1 MPQVGTGIG
10 IKSALVLRL
19 ALLSSFLGPANEGVH
34 RDSAHSPPA
43 SIMCVFVISDP
54 HFAGPAEIAKKGWE
68 RRVIQNPMLRQAALL
83 YRRLFWLADPTAH
96 NHQVDAFV
104 GQAAN
109 ADWVVANGD
118 YSCDSAFIGL
128 ADPAAR
134 ASAAIC
140 LEKLRRAFKDR
151 ILEIM
156 GDHEFGK
163 MSLFGGV
170 GGPRIESWKRCTEDL
185 ALATLWKL
193 DLGSHTLL
201 GVTSSL
207 LALPMFEREMIPA
220 ESADWRRIRQAYMV
234 ELGDLIASIPKD
246 RPVVLFCHDP
256 SALPFLAR
264 ETATQPLLSRI
275 QRTIVGHLHS
285 PLILR
290 LSRILAGMPE
300 ISAAGQTARRL
311 SGALRKA
318 KDWAPFH
325 VTLCPSPA
333 GIQLL
338 KDGGYLEL
346 IFDETTAKPP
356 EIIRH
361 RLPWR

>member
-1 MPQVGTGIG
+1 MR
-10 IKSALVLRL
+10 VL
-19 ALLSSFLGPANEGVH
+19 
-34 RDSAHSPPA
+34 
-43 SIMCVFVISDP
+43 VISDP
-54 HFAGPAEIAKKGWE
+54 HFAGPDEIARKGWE
-68 RRVIQNPMLRQAALL
+68 RRVIRNPLLRQAAWL

-104 GQAAN
+104 GRAAH

-140 LEKLRRAFKDR
+140 LEKLRHAFHGR

-156 GDHEFGK
+156 GDHELGK

-170 GGPRIESWKRCTEDL
+170 GGPRIESWHRCTQDL
-185 ALATLWKL
+185 ALAPHWRR

-207 LALPMFEREMIPA
+207 LALPMFEREMLPS
-220 ESADWRRIRQAYMV
+220 ETTEWRRIRQAHLV

-246 RPVVLFCHDP
+246 QPVVLFCHDP

-264 ETATQPLLSRI
+264 EPATQPLLPRI

-290 LSRILAGMPE
+290 LSRTLAGMPE
-300 ISAAGQTARRL
+300 IAAAGQTARRL

-318 KDWAPFH
+318 KDWTPFR

-346 IFDETTAKPP
+346 VFDKTTPKPP

-361 RLPWR
+361 RLAWR